1 MLEAE
6 KVVVERFAQFNPV
19 MAESLP
25 AEIDESIGLTLLKG
39 IKEAKEYAKRAKP
52 GDRSEK
58 DRYWAMVISK
68 LDEAEALFAHNCI

>member
-6 KVVVERFAQFNPV
+6 KAVVERFVKSNPA

-25 AEIDESIGLTLLKG
+25 AEINESIGLTLLKK
-39 IKEAKEYAKRAKP
+39 IKEAKEYAKHAKP

-68 LDEAEALFAHNCI
+68 LDEAEALFAHNCM